1 MRTRTLPPN
10 SAVALH
16 GIWAILVLAF
26 VVVALYFGRTVFVP
40 IALAAL
46 ITFLLS
52 RLVSRLEKW
61 IGRVPSVLLCVVVA
75 FTILGAV
82 GWIVGR
88 QVVDLA
94 GNLPQYQENITR
106 KIRSLRIPA
115 AGSLARLTSSVD
127 ALQRKS
133 STPPRNPPK
142 TKPPLH
148 RPKRTLAVPVKI
160 IEGRNAIPQ
169 LVQESIASALSP
181 SARPRCVLLVIF
193 MLLKR
198 EDLRGRMTLIGQGD
212 QRHDARWKTRLRVSR
227 YLSMHSSSTLATE
240 LACGRP
246 LFHRHP

>member
-94 GNLPQYQENITR
+94 GNLPQYQANITR
-106 KIRSLRIPA
+106 KVRSLRIPA
-115 AGSLARLTSSVD
+115 AGSLARITSSVD
-127 ALQRKS
+127 ALQKEVINASPDTFTERPNHRVAIGQQRMSRQFRSKS
-133 STPPRNPPK
+133 SKAEMPFLSSFRK
-142 TKPPLH
+142 VL
-148 RPKRTLAVPVKI
+148 RRRSV
-160 IEGRNAIPQ
+160 Q
-169 LVQESIASALSP
+169 L
-181 SARPRCVLLVIF
+181 ARPRSCSSLLF
-193 MLLKR
+193 
-198 EDLRGRMTLIGQGD
+198 
-212 QRHDARWKTRLRVSR
+212 S
-227 YLSMHSSSTLATE
+227 
-240 LACGRP
+240 CC
-246 LFHRHP
+246 

>member
-1 MRTRTLPPN
+1 LEPTLENDKAVKWRSREIITDLELKSDRANRPIRMRTRTLPPN

-94 GNLPQYQENITR
+94 GLLTAELYFFRLHSNRVFIGRNTTP
-106 KIRSLRIPA
+106 SLV
-115 AGSLARLTSSVD
+115 SVD
-127 ALQRKS
+127 LSKFSAKEHYLGRII
-133 STPPRNPPK
+133 NP
-142 TKPPLH
+142 
-148 RPKRTLAVPVKI
+148 
-160 IEGRNAIPQ
+160 
-169 LVQESIASALSP
+169 
-181 SARPRCVLLVIF
+181 
-193 MLLKR
+193 
-198 EDLRGRMTLIGQGD
+198 
-212 QRHDARWKTRLRVSR
+212 
-227 YLSMHSSSTLATE
+227 
-240 LACGRP
+240 
-246 LFHRHP
+246 